1 MINIAARYTNELIAK
16 LSNIDLSDSYID
28 HIAYRIGWGHTGE
41 GDYSKYIEFKKILIN
56 FGAEMISE
64 EIVPNSP
71 KGRPISIFKL
81 KDKIKSNLNEI
92 EYFELPAPR
101 FGKTEEVGFT
111 HIEIVINKSLAEFYN
126 ENKEFINNYSN
137 IEEVKFAI
145 ASEEDNV
152 FGNHEIE
159 IDFGTNQKV
168 KFHKMPIWDFLKNQ
182 YKETE
187 SEIVLENRNLF
198 KNKFPNVLSKL

>member
-1 MINIAARYTNELIAK
+1 MINIAARYTNELITK

-28 HIAYRIGWGHTGE
+28 HIAYRIGWGSAGE

-81 KDKIKSNLNEI
+81 KDKIKSDLNEI

-101 FGKTEEVGFT
+101 IGKVEEEGFT

-126 ENKEFINNYSN
+126 ENKDFIDIYSN
-137 IEEVKFAI
+137 TQEVKLAI
-145 ASEEDNV
+145 TSDENNS

-159 IDFGTNQKV
+159 LDFGTNQKV
-168 KFHKMPIWDFLKNQ
+168 KFHKMPIWEFLKIQ

-187 SEIVLENRNLF
+187 SGIVLENRNLF